1 MSGYLIRVG
10 LDTGDIGGGGHA
22 PIDCDGTFDY
32 IPIPED
38 LETREETTYKTLESR
53 IGAPIEEYPDRPEHT
68 KIHRDPEFETYT
80 YGEVGP
86 SKRNS
91 LRKLSEGDLLI
102 FYSSLQPRYKQA
114 SVRLFIIGY
123 FTIESTHDL
132 EELNPK
138 GRAEVLDKYTNN
150 AHTKRESLTPTS
162 RADGREK
169 FPIIVNG
176 DPEKS
181 RLLDRAIPLTSPT
194 VSGLTSWY
202 HKYRP
207 LSTPEDLLGLKATDL
222 KRSLPKKLRGDPDAI
237 RAWLEGDTV
246 REVESVAGT
255 PDHYIPS
262 GKQPGSGRRSDS
274 TRSRGYVLKTDTGF
288 APHVRHGLIS
298 LATCAPQIRSS
309 AEPGEWV
316 FAVGSRH
323 YPTSRDLVYAFRV
336 EYTIHMDEYYSDKR
350 FQGRKPL
357 SENDNPPGDNIYVP
371 RDQVDQIT
379 VVDGSALPESA
390 CADAGETYEK
400 GEADGVL
407 CYTHQG
413 GSYFQ
418 LDRGYHSLSNYKT
431 DLEKQGDRE
440 KLLISSD
447 FYYFGENTV
456 TVPEDIAGSVVPGFG
471 DHGSRNANRK
481 ESDVERVTPIVEWL
495 RSNFRVGVHGQ
506 PKHSDDGIKLRETSG
521 PGC

>member
-22 PIDCDGTFDY
+22 PIDYDGTFDY

-38 LETREETTYKTLESR
+38 IATREETTYKTLESR
-53 IGAPIEEYPDRPEHT
+53 IGASIEEYPDRPADA
-68 KIHRDPEFETYT
+68 KLHRDPEFDTYT

-102 FYSSLQPRYKQA
+102 FYSSLQPRYSQA
-114 SVRLFIIGY
+114 SVRLYIIGY
-123 FTIESTHDL
+123 FTVESTHDL
-132 EELNPK
+132 EELDPEE
-138 GRAEVLDKYTNN
+138 RANVLDEHSNN

-162 RADGREK
+162 RADDREK
-169 FPIIVNG
+169 FPIIVSG

-207 LSTPEDLLGLKATDL
+207 LSTPDDILGLRATDL
-222 KRSLPKKLRGDPDAI
+222 TRSLPKKLRRDPDAI
-237 RAWLEGDTV
+237 RSWLEGDTA
-246 REVESVAGT
+246 REVALVAGT
-255 PDHYIPS
+255 PDHYLPS
-262 GKQPGSGRRSDS
+262 GKQSGSGRKSDS
-274 TRSRGYVLKTDTGF
+274 TRTRGYVLKSDTGF

-323 YPTSRDLVYAFRV
+323 YPTRRELVYAFRV
-336 EYTIHMDEYYSDKR
+336 EYTIHMDEYYNDDR
-350 FQGRKPL
+350 FHGRKPIL
-357 SENDNPPGDNIYVP
+357 GNDNPPGDNIYAP
-371 RDQVDQIT
+371 RDRVDQIT
-379 VVDGSALPESA
+379 AVDGSALPERA
-390 CADAGETYEK
+390 CSDAGNTYEK
-400 GEADGVL
+400 GEVDGVL
-407 CYTHQG
+407 CYTHQDG
-413 GSYFQ
+413 NYFQ
-418 LDRGYHSLSNYKT
+418 LDPGYHDLSNYKT

-440 KLLISSD
+440 KLLISSG

-456 TVPEDIAGSVVPGFG
+456 TVPEDIAELVVPGFG

-481 ESDVERVTPIVEWL
+481 ETNVETVTPFVEWL

-506 PKHSDDGIKLRETSG
+506 PKHFDDEIELGETTG